1 MRNKRIA
8 ITGHTGVIGSE
19 FVARFKNNV
28 ILKCDVDISNKK
40 QVYKWIKN
48 NHFEIFI
55 HFAAIVPVNQV
66 DRNKK
71 KAYSVNFLGTKYLVD
86 ALLKYK
92 KKNNIFFFFSST
104 SHVYKPTDKKVNINE
119 NFKIRPISFYGN
131 VKSLAEKYI
140 INQLSSTNINFCIG
154 RIFSF
159 THFKQK
165 EEYFVPMVFKKI
177 LNKKEKEISFSRVN
191 TLRDFIHI
199 DDLLNSIKI
208 LINKKITG
216 VVNIGS
222 GFSTD
227 LRIIIFK
234 VLKITKSKKNILIE
248 NKKNKSNLI
257 ADISLLK
264 KLGFKPKF
272 TIDDILKKFYKL
284 KYKSK

>member
-1 MRNKRIA
+1 MRNKKIA

-48 NHFEIFI
+48 NQFEIFI

-104 SHVYKPTDKKVNINE
+104 SHVYKPTDKKVKINE
-119 NFKIRPISFYGN
+119 NFKIKPISFYGN
-131 VKSLAEKYI
+131 IKSLAEKYI

-248 NKKNKSNLI
+248 NKKIKSNLI